1 MAKWDP
7 RKAALQIAGMRA
19 IETLLPES
27 ERVFEDPYAE
37 HFFPEDLR
45 KAAQGTDWVKAES
58 SKFEALMP
66 GVNGALVARTRYID
80 ECLLELIDAGLKQ
93 IVIIGAGYDT
103 RAHRIQKVK
112 ENCNVF
118 EIDHPLTQEVKINTI
133 KNLFNDPQN
142 HVTYLP
148 MHIGRG
154 RLDKKLI
161 KSGFDPSRKALFI
174 AEGFLM
180 YLPAFAVSMLLNFIC
195 GMSAPGSVLLAD
207 WFSTS
212 VLDGS
217 SALKEAKA
225 FKTFVEKEG
234 TPLRFGI
241 ADEKAEDYFKK
252 KGFKKVECVNAEWCK
267 EKYFKGAGRDRLVS
281 PMFNFVYAVV

>member
-7 RKAALQIAGMRA
+7 RKAALQIAGLRA
-19 IETLLPES
+19 IETLLPENI
-27 ERVFEDPYAE
+27 RVFEDPYAE
-37 HFFPEDLR
+37 YFFPEDLR
-45 KAAQGTDWVKAES
+45 KTAQGNDWVKEES

-103 RAHRIQKVK
+103 RAHRIEKVK
-112 ENCNVF
+112 ENCKIF
-118 EIDHPLTQEVKINTI
+118 EIDHPLTQEVKIKTI
-133 KNLFNDPQN
+133 KNLFSDPQN

-148 MHIGRG
+148 MTIGQVQ
-154 RLDKKLI
+154 LDKKLI
-161 KSGFDPSRKALFI
+161 KAGFDPNQKALFI

-180 YLPAFAVSMLLNFIC
+180 FLPAFAASMLLNFIC
-195 GMSAPGSVLLAD
+195 DMSAPGSVLLAD
-207 WFSTS
+207 WFSIS
-212 VLDGS
+212 VVDGS

-225 FKTFVEKEG
+225 FKIFVENEG

-241 ADEKAEDYFKK
+241 PDEKAEDYFKK
-252 KGFKKVECVNAEWCK
+252 RGFKKAECVNAAWCK
-267 EKYFKGAGRDRLVS
+267 EKYFREAGRDRSVS